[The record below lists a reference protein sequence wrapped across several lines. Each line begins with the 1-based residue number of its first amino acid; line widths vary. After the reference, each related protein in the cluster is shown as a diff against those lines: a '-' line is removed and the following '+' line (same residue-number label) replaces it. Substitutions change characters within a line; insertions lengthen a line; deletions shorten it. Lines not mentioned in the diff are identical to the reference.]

1 VDPKILAGKK
11 VIKRF
16 PDFIFMSLTPGLT
29 FREKYVVTSEYTA
42 KHLGSGSVEVL
53 ATPAMILFMEH
64 TCRVNIDNFL
74 LENRTTVGTHVDVY
88 HVKPAPINSEVVI
101 EAKLLQVDG
110 RKLIFYVA
118 AYWGDKLIG
127 YGIHERY
134 IVDKEEFAQKIK

>member
-1 VDPKILAGKK
+1 MTGK

-16 PDFIFMSLTPGLT
+16 LDSIFMSLTPGLT

-64 TCRVNIDNFL
+64 TCRVNVDKYL
-74 LENRTTVGTHVDVY
+74 PENQTTVGTHVDVY
-88 HVKPAPINSEVVI
+88 HIKPAPIDSEITV
-101 EAKLLQVDG
+101 EARLLEVDG
-110 RKLIFYVA
+110 RKLIFYVT
-118 AYWGDKLIG
+118 AYWRDTLIG

-134 IVDKEEFAQKIK
+134 IVNKMDFAQKIKT